1 MKRPPTVT
9 ELLTRLRLKITWR
22 RVVLTLV
29 LTMNLRIFQF
39 FPGGRPLEEMWFVL
53 CLLTLGLLYPLFK
66 ANADWKFS
74 WLELYLLGI
83 VGVLVLMPALS
94 SYSVFGQPLIY
105 GVLARRSTVL
115 ITTWLLLIHA
125 WRYRWIDA
133 EDVEAALI
141 FLVWFVFAIYTGM
154 RILFDPNAYPG
165 APTGFILGFGTN
177 TQAFSVPGYLFPFG
191 TIYYALRGLRERRI
205 KFYLYAVAI
214 FIDGAGASWR
224 FLLVSVV
231 VTLLFFLFRWRRIDE
246 VLFTLVR
253 LAVVVLVVGTLIQV
267 TKPDLLSDTVGHF
280 VAAVQV
286 AVGGNKQEVD
296 PSSDARVEEVNIALP
311 YVREHP
317 VFGVGELSGQW
328 LSGPSEVLGGYF
340 HDSDIGLLGTI
351 FTYGV
356 VGLILSSFQ
365 FVFTIRAA
373 RALPRQSHT
382 ALFDAAKG
390 YVLFSA
396 LFSISTSFFVVA
408 VETSTFFVVL
418 SVLLSGDLRDKVV
431 SGSYSLLNRSALTA
445 SA

>member
-1 MKRPPTVT
+1 MKRPPSPT
-9 ELLTRLRLKITWR
+9 EVLTRVRSQVTWQ

-39 FPGGRPLEEMWFVL
+39 FPGGRPLEEGWFVL
-53 CLLTLGLLYPLFK
+53 CLLMLGTLYPLFK
-66 ANADWKFS
+66 AKADWKFS
-74 WLELYLLGI
+74 RLELYLLGM

-94 SYSVFGQPLIY
+94 SYSVFGQPLVY

-115 ITTWLLLIHA
+115 ITTWLLFIHA

-133 EDVEAALI
+133 EDVEAVLI
-141 FLVWFVFAIYTGM
+141 FLVWFVFVIFTGM
-154 RILFDPNAYPG
+154 RLFFDANAYPG
-165 APTGFILGFGTN
+165 APPGFILGFGTP
-177 TQAFSVPGYLFPFG
+177 TQSFSVPGYLFPFG
-191 TIYYALRGLRERRI
+191 TIYYGLRGLRERKIR
-205 KFYLYAVAI
+205 FYLYAVAI
-214 FIDGAGASWR
+214 FLDGAGASWR
-224 FLLVSVV
+224 FLLVSVS
-231 VTLLFFLFRWRRIDE
+231 VTLLFFLFRWRRIDD

-253 LAVVVLVVGTLIQV
+253 LAIVSIVVGSVIQV
-267 TKPDLLSDTVGHF
+267 VQPALISDTVGHF

-296 PSSDARVEEVNIALP
+296 PSSDARVEEVNLALP

-328 LSGPSEVLGGYF
+328 LSGPGEILGGYF
-340 HDSDIGLLGTI
+340 HDSDIGLLGTL

-365 FVFTIRAA
+365 FLFTARAA
-373 RALPRQSHT
+373 LETPRQNHT

-396 LFSISTSFFVVA
+396 LFSISTGFFVVA
-408 VETSTFFVVL
+408 AETSTFFVVL
-418 SVLLSGDLRDKVV
+418 SVVLAGDLRGRMA
-431 SGSYSLLNRSALTA
+431 SGSYNFVNQHALQTSA
-445 SA
+445 